1 MDDIDFDE
9 WAAKRQ
15 LPPGLTFGQPH
26 SFWPYLRRFALRPL
40 KRHGVNAAMW
50 LLGEYQRGIDD
61 ALDVQ
66 LGEVMIPVPGLDPRL
81 DGVSILHLSD
91 LHLGALAGTQA
102 AVEAAVSGTKVDL
115 CVLTGDYAPRY
126 DQRTDAVIDG
136 MRQILAGVV
145 ARYGVY
151 ATLGNYD
158 SSDLTKALISSG
170 LCRVL
175 INDTVHLPIN
185 DAPISITGTDDPYL
199 QEPAGILAALSHPGE
214 GFRIALVHTP
224 YMAEEAAAAGHDLYL
239 CGHTHGGQIC
249 LPGGQPVLTNCKRR
263 SDLASGLWREGS
275 MWGYTSR
282 GAGVS
287 SIARRHNCPPEV
299 TILRLVAGHAIATS

>member
-1 MDDIDFDE
+1 MDDSDFDE
-9 WAAKRQ
+9 WAARRRQ
-15 LPPGLTFGQPH
+15 PPGLTLGQPR
-26 SFWPYLRRFALRPL
+26 SLWPYFRRFGLRPL

-81 DGVSILHLSD
+81 DGLSILHLSD
-91 LHLGALAGTQA
+91 LHLGALAGTQE
-102 AVEAAVSGTKVDL
+102 AVEAAVGGAKVDL
-115 CVLTGDYAPRY
+115 CLLTGDYAPRY
-126 DQRTDAVIDG
+126 DRRTDAVIDG
-136 MRQILAGVV
+136 MRRILAGVD
-145 ARYGVY
+145 AQYGVF

-158 SSDLTKALISSG
+158 SAGLTKALIDSE

-175 INDTVHLPIN
+175 INDTVHLSIN
-185 DAPISITGTDDPYL
+185 DAPLTLTGTDDPYL
-199 QEPAGILAALSHPGE
+199 QDPVGILAALSQPAE

-224 YMAEEAAAAGHDLYL
+224 DMADEAAAAGQDLYL

-249 LPGGQPVLTNCKRR
+249 LPGGQPILTNCRRR
-263 SDLASGLWREGS
+263 SDLASGLWREAG

-299 TILRLVAGHAIATS
+299 TILRLVAGHSMAAS